1 MPDTRVTIGA
11 LPEATVAGTADAMV
25 VETSGTTKKILIG
38 TLLAGTGSSALL
50 DAHIASIT
58 AHPASAITATP
69 FGPLTGVTAQAQL
82 TTAAVLLAALPG
94 TNVTIA
100 AHAPLLPAAGTLQA
114 AINTICDAVVAL
126 QTAINGGTA

>member
-11 LPEATVAGTADAMV
+11 LPEATVAIATDAMV
-25 VETSGTTKKILIG
+25 LETSGTTKKVLIS

-50 DAHIASIT
+50 EAHIASIA

-69 FGPLTGVTAQAQL
+69 TTPLTGITAQAQL

-100 AHAPLLPAAGTLQA
+100 AHAPLLPASGTLQA
-114 AINTICDAVVAL
+114 AIDTICDAIVAL